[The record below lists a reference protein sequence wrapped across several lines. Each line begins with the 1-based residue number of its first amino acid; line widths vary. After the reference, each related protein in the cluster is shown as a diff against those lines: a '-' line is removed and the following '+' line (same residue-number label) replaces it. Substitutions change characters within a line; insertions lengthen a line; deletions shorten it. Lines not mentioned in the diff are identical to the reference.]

1 VLKEFVMHRVLVI
14 AALCASLFACK
25 TASTVVDKS
34 VDYAACRAIQGEAG
48 TALRAV
54 HAAQSSFA
62 SGRDAYADTLGEL
75 GVQPEED
82 TFHYSIKLVKVTK
95 KTFLAEAKATDKELG
110 GDTWTID
117 QKGKLENTKD
127 GCKK

>member
-1 VLKEFVMHRVLVI
+1 MRRVAFV
-14 AALCASLFACK
+14 LCALIVVGAGCK
-25 TASTVVDKS
+25 TAGNVVEKGI
-34 VDYAACRAIQGEAG
+34 DYATCRTIQGEAG

-62 SGRDAYADTLGEL
+62 NGRDAYAETLGEL

-117 QKGKLENTKD
+117 EKGKLENTKD
-127 GCKK
+127 GCKQ